1 MDSVAKQKCSGSELV
16 DALHLQLSCITD
28 LTCSIIWHDI
38 FSGAELGQ
46 AISEAES
53 IVAEMEL
60 RNFEGQNDKVE
71 VELEL
76 AKELLESMQNFFTP
90 VKVCSFHCVVFDI
103 HHLFGM

>member
-1 MDSVAKQKCSGSELV
+1 
-16 DALHLQLSCITD
+16 
-28 LTCSIIWHDI
+28 
-38 FSGAELGQ
+38 
-46 AISEAES
+46 
-53 IVAEMEL
+53 MEL

-90 VKVCSFHCVVFDI
+90 VKVCSFHCVVFNI